1 MDSLTPNIRH
11 RFQSIDLLRG
21 VAVLG
26 ILMMNIPSFAYPE
39 TFIGHLTDFTGIN
52 LRSWQATLIMF
63 DGTMRGLFSMLF
75 GASCLLIL
83 SKSDDLRS
91 ADIYYRRL
99 LWLFS
104 FGLLDAYILLWDGDI
119 LYGYAIAGLFL
130 FPFRAVKPK
139 YLFALGLALALVMS
153 GRVAYKSLTET
164 RPTYFAYKEA
174 LADSTQKHKK
184 LTTKQREAITKYE
197 GTLTWLKK
205 DTAAINA
212 QIKPMLGSYK
222 DVFDVKWK
230 AGEMLQTWK
239 LYDPIFWDELLMMF
253 LGMGLFKLGVFTN
266 ERSNKTY
273 LWMTLMGYAI
283 GLSGKIWWVS
293 TLVFNEKDMGQR
305 FETYPISIY
314 TFHELFRIAQT
325 VGHVGLLLLV
335 YRSSWLKW
343 LVWTLAQ
350 TGRMALSNYLL
361 QSILCGLFFYGFGL
375 GMFAKLQI
383 YETYLFVIAVWVV
396 CVVFSVIWLRFF
408 RFGPFEW
415 LWRSLTYWEPQPM
428 RKQTKPALAPSA

>member
-1 MDSLTPNIRH
+1 MDSLSPNVRH

-26 ILMMNIPSFAYPE
+26 ILMMNIRSFAYPE
-39 TFIGHLTDFTGIN
+39 TLLLHVTDFTGIN
-52 LRSWQATLIMF
+52 LRSWQAAMILL

-75 GASCLLIL
+75 GVSCLLIM

-99 LWLFS
+99 LWLFL
-104 FGLLDAYILLWDGDI
+104 FGLLDAYILLWHGDI

-130 FPFRAVKPK
+130 FPFRSVQPK
-139 YLFALGLALALVMS
+139 YLFAIGLSLALVMS
-153 GRVAYKSLTET
+153 GRIAYKSFTEN
-164 RPTYFAYKEA
+164 RPIYFAYKEA
-174 LADSTQKHKK
+174 MADSTQKHKT
-184 LTTKQREAITKYE
+184 LTSKQREAITKFE
-197 GTLTWLKK
+197 EALVWLKK
-205 DTAAINA
+205 DTAAISA
-212 QIKPMLGSYK
+212 QIKPMLGSYR

-230 AGEMLQTWK
+230 EGETYQTWK
-239 LYDPIFWDELLMMF
+239 LYDYAFWDELLMMF

-266 ERSNKTY
+266 ERSTKTY
-273 LWMTLMGYAI
+273 LWMTLLGYLI
-283 GLSGKIWWVS
+283 GLAGKVWWVS
-293 TLVFNEKDMGQR
+293 TFAFTEKGIVHNL
-305 FETYPISIY
+305 ETYPVSDY
-314 TFHELFRIAQT
+314 TYYELIRIAQT

-335 YRSSWLKW
+335 FRSGWFKW
-343 LVWTLAQ
+343 LVWPLAQ

-361 QSILCGLFFYGFGL
+361 QSILCGLFFYGFGF

-383 YETYLFVIAVWVV
+383 YETYLFVSAVWVI

-415 LWRSLTYWEPQPM
+415 LWRSLTYWKLQPM
-428 RKQTKPALAPSA
+428 QKQTNPVNEPS

>member
-1 MDSLTPNIRH
+1 MDSLSPNTRH

-26 ILMMNIPSFAYPE
+26 ILMMNVQIFAYPE
-39 TFIGHLTDFTGIN
+39 TFIVHITDFTGIN
-52 LRSWQATLIMF
+52 LRSWQATMIFLE
-63 DGTMRGLFSMLF
+63 GTMRGLFSMLF

-83 SKSDDLRS
+83 SKTDDLRS

-99 LWLFS
+99 LWLFL
-104 FGLLDAYILLWDGDI
+104 FGLFDAYILLWEGDI

-130 FPFRAVKPK
+130 FPFRAVQPK
-139 YLFALGLALALVMS
+139 YLFAFGLVLALAMS
-153 GRVAYKSLTET
+153 GRIAYKSTTET

-205 DTAAINA
+205 DTAALNA
-212 QIKPMLGSYK
+212 QIKPMLGSFK

-230 AGEMLQTWK
+230 AGETYQTWK
-239 LYDPIFWDELLMMF
+239 LYDLVFWDELLMMF

-266 ERSNKTY
+266 GRSTKTY
-273 LWMTLMGYAI
+273 LWMMLLGYAI

-293 TLVFNEKDMGQR
+293 AFAFSEKGIAHN
-305 FETYPISIY
+305 FETYPVTLH

-325 VGHVGLLLLV
+325 IGHIGLLLLM
-335 YRSSWLKW
+335 YRSGWFKW
-343 LVWTLAQ
+343 LVWPLAQ

-361 QSILCGLFFYGFGL
+361 QSILCGFFFYGFGL

-383 YETYLFVIAVWVV
+383 YETYLFVLAVWAV
-396 CVVFSVIWLRFF
+396 CIVFSVIWLRFF

-415 LWRSLTYWEPQPM
+415 LWRSLTYWEWQPI
-428 RKQTKPALAPSA
+428 RKPTKPVLEPAV